1 MDGPLAGGLATPD
14 HPRGPERLPGPAP
27 RQDIEGGAEAAEG
40 DGGIFRSTH
49 YLPVTKEGPRDIL
62 DGRGGISGK
71 RVGPVAL
78 GEHLAPCFQGSEKAK
93 SPSPAGAEL
102 RFGFYLGPEPSLCT
116 LLRFPFYNCENGGP
130 VSQ

>member
-1 MDGPLAGGLATPD
+1 MDGPLAGGLAAPD
-14 HPRGPERLPGPAP
+14 RPRGPERLPGPAP
-27 RQDIEGGAEAAEG
+27 REDIEGGAEAAEG

-78 GEHLAPCFQGSEKAK
+78 GEHPAQFPRLRQGPK
-93 SPSPAGAEL
+93 SPSLAEAEL
-102 RFGFYLGPEPSLCT
+102 GYKFFLGPEPSLCT
-116 LLRFPFYNCENGGP
+116 LLSFAFYSC
-130 VSQ
+130 